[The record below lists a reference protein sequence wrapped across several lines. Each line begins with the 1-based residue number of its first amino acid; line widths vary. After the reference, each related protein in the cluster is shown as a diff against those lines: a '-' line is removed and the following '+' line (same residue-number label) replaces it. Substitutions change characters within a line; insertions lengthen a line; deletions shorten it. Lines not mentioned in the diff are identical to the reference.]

1 MHSPDYLIVPL
12 LEAFYWFD
20 EGLQNYLRQQGWS
33 EVTRPQSMI
42 IVNVVMGVTKPSE
55 IARRLGISRQAVHTT
70 IEQMVAMDILTLEHD
85 PTDRR
90 AKVIGFSKR
99 GRQRRQDAQTAMK
112 YLTEEL
118 ARRIGA
124 QNIENLRI
132 AFAEN
137 WGAPL
142 AEFPKSAQKSRS

>member
-112 YLTEEL
+112 YLTKEL